1 MGREGY
7 VFILKSCGEI
17 ASLPS
22 QWRKRA
28 FCHLEAR
35 TPHER
40 KAQRLRN
47 PCLCVKVSSRPRNDG
62 KNSSQCQ
69 NGYAVSSKP
78 AKGTKREPPA
88 KPIIC
93 MLRPLRGRD

>member
-28 FCHLEAR
+28 FCHLAVGLR
-35 TPHER
+35 T
-40 KAQRLRN
+40 N
-47 PCLCVKVSSRPRNDG
+47 VKRND
-62 KNSSQCQ
+62 
-69 NGYAVSSKP
+69 
-78 AKGTKREPPA
+78 
-88 KPIIC
+88 
-93 MLRPLRGRD
+93 